1 MSAWYAVVL
10 LAAVASGTL
19 GSESVFPS
27 HEPTLTPTECATTHR
42 ACACG
47 WIEALG
53 RRCRGFVPRTA
64 SEEPPKFPDEERS
77 KPIPVDPSE
86 VVPIQ

>member
-1 MSAWYAVVL
+1 MSAWHAL
-10 LAAVASGTL
+10 IFMAAVASDTL

-27 HEPTLTPTECATTHR
+27 HEPTLTPMECATTFR

-47 WIEALG
+47 WIEGLG
-53 RRCRGFVPRTA
+53 MRCRGFVPRTA

-77 KPIPVDPSE
+77 RPVPVDPSDIT
-86 VVPIQ
+86 PIQ